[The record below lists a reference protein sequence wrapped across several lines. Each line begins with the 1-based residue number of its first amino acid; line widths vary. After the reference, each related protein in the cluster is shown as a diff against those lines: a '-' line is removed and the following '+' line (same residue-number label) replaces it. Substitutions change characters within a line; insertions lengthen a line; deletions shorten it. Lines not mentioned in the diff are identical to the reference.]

1 MVNRGIAMKKNRLI
15 ATFALFGLVA
25 FGTAAFAADDL
36 PQKSKEGMDLTLVD
50 GGLAVYTQPEIS
62 FSPYTKVLLLDAYVG
77 FRENW
82 VRDFNRSVLRS
93 GRITDADLEK
103 IRVRLADG
111 FREIFTDTLTNDG
124 GYAMVSA
131 VEEGAIILRPALVD
145 VALASPE
152 ATMDSPSLNFN
163 LFSGTGMTMVLEVYD
178 AATSGILARIY
189 NRQDNFSGA
198 DGTVES
204 RSVSRSNEEEIF
216 SNWADSVLAQLQRE
230 ASAGGDD
237 SSSAPQ

>member
-1 MVNRGIAMKKNRLI
+1 MKPSKLI
-15 ATFALFGLVA
+15 ATLVLLNLFAVSSA
-25 FGTAAFAADDL
+25 VFAAEDL

-50 GGLAVYTQPEIS
+50 GGLAVYRQPDTT
-62 FSPYTKVLLLDAYVG
+62 FSPYSKVVLLDAYVG

-103 IRVRLADG
+103 IKERLAGD
-111 FREIFTDTLTNDG
+111 FRETFSNTLQNEG
-124 GYAMVSA
+124 GYTLIGA

-163 LFSGTGMTMVLEVYD
+163 LFGGTGMTMILEVYD
-178 AATSGILARIY
+178 AATSSILARIY
-189 NRQDNFSGA
+189 NREDTFSGA

-204 RSVSRSNEEEIF
+204 RSVSRAGENEIF
-216 SNWADSVLAQLQRE
+216 QRWATAVLEQLKGD
-230 ASAGGDD
+230 ASGG
-237 SSSAPQ
+237 